1 MASQESTNDEDVLKD
16 IAEPRETDVLCGR
29 GGAALRHAGNQTYR
43 RLVNLNKG
51 LYITCMKT
59 EKLKISRSIVAA
71 IREQKGRFLER
82 DAKKGVWF
90 DIGDKKA
97 VEKTS
102 QALREGQP
110 KLRKKMVEMGQLP
123 PDQANG
129 GIDPV
134 PASMQQQLLQ
144 QYGNGIYNARA
155 PQSNASNSLNG
166 SMSGSMN
173 GSMNMLMNNGMS
185 IGSFSRIGSI
195 GSGSSTIGRL
205 ESIGS
210 GGMGRLESMGS
221 GNMGRME
228 SIGSGNMGRM
238 ESIGSAT
245 MGRLESIGSGGN
257 MGRLESIGSGGNMG
271 RLESIGSGGSM
282 GSRNSFMLDS
292 MQQDQQQK
300 QMMMGR
306 INNGRLRTNMSQM
319 PPPPTR
325 TFSNGTNNMNSIGG
339 NDLTILQHLS
349 LNSTPQSIP
358 SWTPSMGSMESMMT
372 MSTTDVP
379 QMVSRRN
386 LSRQYNRNQSYGSN
400 NNTGNNNNNNGGGN
414 MNSMQNMGRN
424 PSNNNDVSDFATMNS
439 NGRGVDRTSMVE
451 PNKILCEKI
460 GSFDPTEQQYRQQQQ
475 QGAST
480 REHSPNRFS
489 QNNSINSNEQR
500 SNGPSISDRRRIFAR
515 MKRTN
520 SPRTMLTSQRS
531 ITDGM
536 PDIHMVDS
544 QFSLLSNLSAHGSKH
559 RGQNVIDMDISKHGL
574 TKKDSIG
581 SEYIGVGS
589 RRSLMSGL
597 SKLSGHSSDIN
608 NTFSNMSRKFTG
620 TNHTLSSR
628 SLTMSEFSGVG
639 EDDDFAEEEF
649 SFDIPTQRN
658 S

>member
-1 MASQESTNDEDVLKD
+1 MESQESTNDDDVMKD

-110 KLRKKMVEMGQLP
+110 KLRKKMVEMGQIP
-123 PDQANG
+123 PEQSNG

-134 PASMQQQLLQ
+134 PTSMQQQLLQ

-155 PQSNASNSLNG
+155 PQSNTSNSLN
-166 SMSGSMN
+166 GSMN

-185 IGSFSRIGSI
+185 MSSFSRIGSI

-210 GGMGRLESMGS
+210 GGMGRMESMGS
-221 GNMGRME
+221 GNMGRIE
-228 SIGSGNMGRM
+228 SIGSGNMGRID
-238 ESIGSAT
+238 SIGSAT
-245 MGRLESIGSGGN
+245 

-282 GSRNSFMLDS
+282 GSRNSYMLES
-292 MQQDQQQK
+292 MQQDQHQK

-306 INNGRLRTNMSQM
+306 NNTGRLRTNMSQM

-325 TFSNGTNNMNSIGG
+325 TFSNGTNMNSIGG

-400 NNTGNNNNNNGGGN
+400 NNNGNSNNNNNGGGN
-414 MNSMQNMGRN
+414 MNNMQNMARST
-424 PSNNNDVSDFATMNS
+424 SNNNDVSDFTTMNGH
-439 NGRGVDRTSMVE
+439 GRGTDRTSMVE
-451 PNKILCEKI
+451 PNKFLCEKI
-460 GSFDPTEQQYRQQQQ
+460 GSFDPTEQPYRQQQQ
-475 QGAST
+475 QQQVPRT
-480 REHSPNRFS
+480 REHSPNRFD
-489 QNNSINSNEQR
+489 QINNSNNNTNEQR
-500 SNGPSISDRRRIFAR
+500 SNGPSINERRRIFAR
-515 MKRTN
+515 MKRAN

-559 RGQNVIDMDISKHGL
+559 RGQNTVDMDISKHGL
-574 TKKDSIG
+574 AKKDSMG

-608 NTFSNMSRKFTG
+608 NTFSNMSKKFTG

-628 SLTMSEFSGVG
+628 SLTMSEFSGVD

-649 SFDIPTQRN
+649 SFDIPTRN
-658 S
+658 A

>member
-1 MASQESTNDEDVLKD
+1 MSESANEEDVMKD

-110 KLRKKMVEMGQLP
+110 KLRKKMVEMGQIP
-123 PDQANG
+123 PEQANG
-129 GIDPV
+129 GMDPV
-134 PASMQQQLLQ
+134 PPSVQQQLMH

-166 SMSGSMN
+166 SMN
-173 GSMNMLMNNGMS
+173 GSMNMLMNSGMS
-185 IGSFSRIGSI
+185 MGSLSRLGSI
-195 GSGSSTIGRL
+195 GSGSGLGRL
-205 ESIGS
+205 
-210 GGMGRLESMGS
+210 
-221 GNMGRME
+221 E

-238 ESIGSAT
+238 ESMNS
-245 MGRLESIGSGGN
+245 GN

-271 RLESIGSGGSM
+271 RMESMNSGNMGRLESIGSGGNMGHMESMGSAGMGRLESIGSGGSM
-282 GSRNSFMLDS
+282 GSRTSYMLES
-292 MQQDQQQK
+292 MQQEQQQK

-306 INNGRLRTNMSQM
+306 NNTGRLRNNMSQM

-325 TFSNGTNNMNSIGG
+325 TFSNGGNGMNNSMGG
-339 NDLTILQHLS
+339 NDLTMLQHLS

-386 LSRQYNRNQSYGSN
+386 LSRQYNRNQTYGSN
-400 NNTGNNNNNNGGGN
+400 NNNNIRDNMNNMNNMNNNMNN
-414 MNSMQNMGRN
+414 MQSMASNT
-424 PSNNNDVSDFATMNS
+424 SNNNDISDFGSMNG
-439 NGRGVDRTSMVE
+439 NGRGNSME
-451 PNKILCEKI
+451 PNKFLTEKI
-460 GSFDPTEQQYRQQQQ
+460 GSFDPTEQPYRQQQQ
-475 QGAST
+475 QQQQQQPPRT
-480 REHSPNRFS
+480 RELSPTRFNE
-489 QNNSINSNEQR
+489 NNNTNNENSNEQR

-515 MKRTN
+515 MKRAN
-520 SPRTMLTSQRS
+520 SPRMMTSQRS
-531 ITDGM
+531 IDGM

-544 QFSLLSNLSAHGSKH
+544 QFSLLSNLSAHGSRHSKH
-559 RGQNVIDMDISKHGL
+559 RGGTDMDISKHGL

-589 RRSLMSGL
+589 RRSLMSGM

-608 NTFSNMSRKFTG
+608 NTFAGMSKKFTG

-628 SLTMSEFSGVG
+628 SLTMSEFSGVD
-639 EDDDFAEEEF
+639 EDDDFAEDEF
-649 SFDIPTQRN
+649 SFDIPTRN
-658 S
+658 P

>member
-1 MASQESTNDEDVLKD
+1 MASQESTNEEDVMKD

-110 KLRKKMVEMGQLP
+110 KLRKKMVEMGQIP
-123 PDQANG
+123 AEQANG
-129 GIDPV
+129 MDPV
-134 PASMQQQLLQ
+134 PASVQQQLMQ
-144 QYGNGIYNARA
+144 NYGNGIYNARI

-166 SMSGSMN
+166 SLNGSMH
-173 GSMNMLMNNGMS
+173 GDMNMLMNSNMNMNGM
-185 IGSFSRIGSI
+185 GRMGSI
-195 GSGSSTIGRL
+195 GSGSM
-205 ESIGS
+205 GS
-210 GGMGRLESMGS
+210 GNMGRLESMGS
-221 GNMGRME
+221 GNMGR
-228 SIGSGNMGRM
+228 
-238 ESIGSAT
+238 
-245 MGRLESIGSGGN
+245 LDSIGSGGN

-271 RLESIGSGGSM
+271 RLESIGSGSM
-282 GSRNSFMLDS
+282 GSGTMGSGTMGSGNSFSNNMLDP
-292 MQQDQQQK
+292 K

-306 INNGRLRTNMSQM
+306 NNTGQLRNSMSQM
-319 PPPPTR
+319 PPPPMR
-325 TFSNGTNNMNSIGG
+325 TLSNGNSMGG
-339 NDLTILQHLS
+339 NNDLTILQHLS
-349 LNSTPQSIP
+349 LESTPQSIP
-358 SWTPSMGSMESMMT
+358 SWTPSMGSMESLMT

-386 LSRQYNRNQSYGSN
+386 LSRQMNNRNPSYGSN
-400 NNTGNNNNNNGGGN
+400 NMNNMNNNMNNMQSMTSNNSNTSNSNDLSSFGMNGNNN
-414 MNSMQNMGRN
+414 MM
-424 PSNNNDVSDFATMNS
+424 
-439 NGRGVDRTSMVE
+439 E
-451 PNKILCEKI
+451 PNFLTEKI
-460 GSFDPTEQQYRQQQQ
+460 GSFDPTEQPFRQQQQ
-475 QGAST
+475 QHQHQLPRT
-480 REHSPNRFS
+480 RDDNQNFYNDNNNNNNMNISNRP
-489 QNNSINSNEQR
+489 SIN
-500 SNGPSISDRRRIFAR
+500 DRRRNFAR
-515 MKRTN
+515 MKLMRAN
-520 SPRTMLTSQRS
+520 SPRSLSSQRS

-544 QFSLLSNLSAHGSKH
+544 QYSLLSNLSAHGSKH
-559 RGQNVIDMDISKHGL
+559 SRHRGQSAVDMDISKHGL
-574 TKKDSIG
+574 AKKDSIG

-608 NTFSNMSRKFTG
+608 NTFSNMSKKITS
-620 TNHTLSSR
+620 TNHTISSR
-628 SLTMSEFSGVG
+628 SLTMSEFSGVD
-639 EDDDFAEEEF
+639 EEFAEEDF

-658 S
+658 P

>member
-1 MASQESTNDEDVLKD
+1 MASQETTNEESVMKE

-82 DAKKGVWF
+82 DAKKEIWF

-110 KLRKKMVEMGQLP
+110 KLRKKMVEMGQMP
-123 PDQANG
+123 PEQAND
-129 GIDPV
+129 GIDP
-134 PASMQQQLLQ
+134 QQQLLQ
-144 QYGNGIYNARA
+144 QYGNGIYNTRA

-185 IGSFSRIGSI
+185 MSSLGRIGSI
-195 GSGSSTIGRL
+195 GSGSI
-205 ESIGS
+205 
-210 GGMGRLESMGS
+210 
-221 GNMGRME
+221 
-228 SIGSGNMGRM
+228 
-238 ESIGSAT
+238 
-245 MGRLESIGSGGN
+245 GRLESIGSGGN
-257 MGRLESIGSGGNMG
+257 MGRMESMGSGNMGRMGSMGSGNMGRLESLGSGGNMG

-282 GSRNSFMLDS
+282 GSRTSYMLDS
-292 MQQDQQQK
+292 IQQEQQQK

-306 INNGRLRTNMSQM
+306 NNTGRMRTNMSQM

-325 TFSNGTNNMNSIGG
+325 TFSNGTNNMNSMGG

-358 SWTPSMGSMESMMT
+358 SWTPSMGSMESLMT

-379 QMVSRRN
+379 QMISRRN
-386 LSRQYNRNQSYGSN
+386 LSRQYNRNPSYGSH
-400 NNTGNNNNNNGGGN
+400 NNNNSNMRDMNNMRSISSN
-414 MNSMQNMGRN
+414 T
-424 PSNNNDVSDFATMNS
+424 SNNNDGSGFATMNG
-439 NGRGVDRTSMVE
+439 NGHGTDRTSIVE
-451 PNKILCEKI
+451 PTKFLSEKI
-460 GSFDPTEQQYRQQQQ
+460 GSFDPTEQPYRQQQQ
-475 QGAST
+475 QQQQQQQLPRT
-480 REHSPNRFS
+480 REQSPNRFNES
-489 QNNSINSNEQR
+489 NNNNNNNNNNNTNDQR
-500 SNGPSISDRRRIFAR
+500 STGPSINERRRIFAR
-515 MKRTN
+515 MKRPK
-520 SPRTMLTSQRS
+520 SPRMLTSQRS
-531 ITDGM
+531 ITDSM

-559 RGQNVIDMDISKHGL
+559 SKHRGNALDMDISKHGL

-597 SKLSGHSSDIN
+597 SKLSGHSTDIN
-608 NTFSNMSRKFTG
+608 NTFSNMSKKFTG
-620 TNHTLSSR
+620 TNHTISSR
-628 SLTMSEFSGVG
+628 SLTMSEFSGVD
-639 EDDDFAEEEF
+639 EDDDFAEDDF

-658 S
+658 H